1 MRSAIPVT
9 LRVRRATLQRMRS
22 GPFFASLLLVVGM
35 AAAARADD
43 TGVLRI
49 GNGPEPET
57 LDPHRAEGVSAG
69 NILRD
74 LYEGLTEIAA
84 DGRPLPAAARGWALS
99 DDGLSYRF
107 ELRDNLR
114 WSNGDPLTA
123 EDFAAGLRRSLSP
136 GTGSNFAQLLL
147 PLRNAA
153 AVIDGNLPP
162 AALGVRALDEQTVQ
176 IDLDTP
182 APQLPGILSHP
193 STFPVHRPSL
203 QASGRFARARELVSN
218 GAYRLDDW
226 IMQAQVELVRNPHYR
241 DAGRVAIERVRY
253 VTTEDINSEFKRY
266 RAGELDITYEIPPV
280 AAPQIRRDFSGQL
293 RLAPYLGVY
302 FYGLN
307 LTRAPFRDAPELR
320 QALTM
325 VIDRELIA
333 DKVLYGLALPA
344 YGWIPPGT
352 ANHLQQKPEW
362 ARWPYARR
370 VAEARRLYREA
381 GYSEQAPLETE
392 IRYNTHESHRRVATV
407 VAAMW
412 KQTLGVRTRLINEE
426 FKVFLHSR
434 KLRRDTQV
442 YRAAWMADYDDPSS
456 FLGILR
462 SGHGKNDT
470 GWRSDAYDAA
480 LARSESVADP
490 GLRAASL
497 SAAERMVLAHNPVIP
512 IYFYVSK
519 HLVSPRVRGWTDNV
533 LDYHYSK
540 DLSLAAD

>member
-1 MRSAIPVT
+1 MRSR
-9 LRVRRATLQRMRS
+9 LLL
-22 GPFFASLLLVVGM
+22 ASLLLVAGM
-35 AAAARADD
+35 AAPVHADD
-43 TGVLRI
+43 AAVLRI

-74 LYEGLTEIAA
+74 LYEGLTAIAA
-84 DGRPLPAAARGWALS
+84 DGRPLPAAASGWQVS
-99 DDGLSYRF
+99 GDGLSYRF

-114 WSNGDPLTA
+114 WSNGDSLTA
-123 EDFAAGLRRSLSP
+123 EDFAVGLRRSLTP
-136 GTGSNFAQLLL
+136 DTASNFAQLLL
-147 PLRNAA
+147 PVRNAA
-153 AVIDGNLPP
+153 GVIEGNLPP
-162 AALGVRALDEQTVQ
+162 TALGVHALDERTLQ
-176 IDLDTP
+176 IDLETP
-182 APQLPGILSHP
+182 APQLPGVLSHP
-193 STFPVHRPSL
+193 STFPVHRSSL
-203 QASGRFARARELVSN
+203 PVSGRFARARELVSN

-226 IMQAQVELVRNPHYR
+226 RVQAHVELIRNPHYR

-266 RAGELDITYEIPPV
+266 RAGELDVTYEIPPV
-280 AAPQIRRDFSGQL
+280 AARQIRRDFSGQL
-293 RLAPYLGVY
+293 HLAPYLGVY

-307 LTRAPFRDAPELR
+307 LTRAPFRDAPKLR

-325 VIDRELIA
+325 VIDRELIV

-344 YGWIPPGT
+344 HGWIPPGT

-362 ARWPYARR
+362 EQWPYARR
-370 VAEARRLYREA
+370 VAEARRLYLEA
-381 GYSEQAPLETE
+381 GYSEEAPLETE

-412 KQTLGVRTRLINEE
+412 RQTLGVRTRLINEE
-426 FKVFLHSR
+426 FKVFLHNR

-470 GWRSDAYDAA
+470 GWHSDTYDTA
-480 LARSESVADP
+480 LARAEGMADA

-540 DLSLAAD
+540 DLSLAVD